1 MEKDNFLDQEVKT
14 GPSNQSVPNAGGTLT
29 LGILS
34 IVFAGLIG
42 IILGI
47 IALSI
52 SSGPKFDYENNP
64 GKYRPGSYKTLTA
77 GRTCAIVGLSLSGL
91 VLLIII
97 GLAVSN

>member
-1 MEKDNFLDQEVKT
+1 MEKNSFLDQDLGT
-14 GPSNQSVPNAGGTLT
+14 TPSNQPVPNAGGTLT

-42 IILGI
+42 IILGV

-52 SSGPKFDYENNP
+52 SSAPKFDYENNP
-64 GKYRPGSYKTLTA
+64 GKYREGSFKNLAA

-91 VLLIII
+91 VLLIVI
-97 GLAVSN
+97 GMAVSH